1 LGFYRYFLAI
11 GVLISHVGG
20 GNWVIARTAVF
31 CFYFVSG
38 FLICRVLDTSYRGGI
53 ERVAAFYVNRAL
65 RLLPLYLLIVFATF
79 AIFSIRG
86 SASFVRL
93 GDGETVSLL
102 YLDNFSTR
110 LMDLLPLPV
119 FDHSAPIPMLA
130 GASLGVMPQGWS
142 IGIEVAFY
150 VIAPILVLLARRN
163 VWPLVALAVAATA
176 VFRIA
181 SFANSDPNYLDNV
194 IYRNAYTS
202 AFMFFW
208 GGAIYVVMRDTR
220 FRIPFIVGAP
230 LVAADL
236 YYYYAWATSAPFATT
251 DVSHDAFIFNIL
263 LGIPLSAIVCLT
275 VMPERLRRIE
285 SRVGD
290 LSYGIYLN
298 HFMVAGL
305 LMWITEAVGREI
317 FGHYS
322 AIEFGLSTI
331 VASSLV
337 AALTFNLVERPV
349 EILRRKLKG
358 RPGRE
363 TVVATAEPA
372 PVPTPAG

>member
-1 LGFYRYFLAI
+1 M
-11 GVLISHVGG
+11 
-20 GNWVIARTAVF
+20 
-31 CFYFVSG
+31 
-38 FLICRVLDTSYRGGI
+38 RG
-53 ERVAAFYVNRAL
+53 
-65 RLLPLYLLIVFATF
+65 
-79 AIFSIRG
+79 
-86 SASFVRL
+86 
-93 GDGETVSLL
+93 
-102 YLDNFSTR
+102 
-110 LMDLLPLPV
+110 
-119 FDHSAPIPMLA
+119 
-130 GASLGVMPQGWS
+130 
-142 IGIEVAFY
+142 
-150 VIAPILVLLARRN
+150 RR
-163 VWPLVALAVAATA
+163 P
-176 VFRIA
+176 
-181 SFANSDPNYLDNV
+181 S
-194 IYRNAYTS
+194 
-202 AFMFFW
+202 
-208 GGAIYVVMRDTR
+208 
-220 FRIPFIVGAP
+220 
-230 LVAADL
+230 
-236 YYYYAWATSAPFATT
+236 FATT

-322 AIEFGLSTI
+322 TIGFGLSTI

-363 TVVATAEPA
+363 TVVATAAPA
-372 PVPTPAG
+372 PVPTPAV